1 MMSQLS
7 LKAKLWILT
16 SAALAALFATV
27 LVGIMASSSLSRSAS
42 DLSEKYLETML
53 VLNKARSALAASNS
67 TIFKFTNEI
76 RAGQTEQTVKQK
88 MAEIQAALSDSVKR
102 AQEADAALEKATL
115 STKTSNNQNSNLLAD
130 LTASY
135 QKKIL
140 ESLDVIVLDVSVG
153 GMMLMTTEED
163 YAKAARTFDEREKSV
178 EKAVLTN
185 AAAAVKLAQDSQRLL
200 LLAGVVGFC
209 ILAVIAALT
218 IKGIRNASNQ
228 CIEFTNAVA
237 RGDLLRSIKVLNRR
251 DEFGQIV
258 IALES
263 MQQSL
268 RQKANAAVLIS
279 QGNLDCEITRTSEQD
294 ELGKALVDMRD
305 SLRTML
311 QNITHSFQ
319 KVAEEMDTLNGT
331 SDRLRNSAQ
340 DQAASIEEISA
351 SVAEIAQRSRQ
362 NTQATQNAK
371 TLVGSLSEIS
381 KSSQQKMTDLAN
393 SMVQVQ
399 NSSKAVSAVIKSID
413 DIAFQTNLLA
423 LNAAVEAA
431 RAGKHGKGFA
441 VVAEEV
447 RALASRSARAA
458 GDSTEL
464 VEGSLA
470 SVSAGMTITQ
480 EATSGYGEVLREV
493 EKVNAEI
500 VAVSA
505 ASTEQL
511 RELTQV
517 SQAVN
522 HIGAATVSTAAFAE
536 EVADTTIEVRK
547 RANEVAELL
556 SRFRMT

>member
-1 MMSQLS
+1 MMCQLS

-16 SAALAALFATV
+16 AAALAALSATV
-27 LVGIMASSSLSRSAS
+27 LVGIMASRSLSRSAS
-42 DLSEKYLETML
+42 DLSEKYLTTML
-53 VLNKARSALAASNS
+53 ILNKARGALATSNS

-76 RAGQTEQTVKQK
+76 RAGQTEQAVKQK
-88 MAEIQAALSDSVKR
+88 VTEIQAALAESVKR
-102 AQEADAALEKATL
+102 AQEADAAIKKAAL
-115 STKTSNNQNSNLLAD
+115 STETANKENSALLAD
-130 LTASY
+130 VAATY

-178 EKAVLTN
+178 ENAVLTN

-209 ILAVIAALT
+209 VLALIASLT
-218 IKGIRNASNQ
+218 IKGIRKASTQ

-237 RGDLLRSIKVLNRR
+237 LGDLLRTIKVLNRH

-268 RQKANAAVLIS
+268 RQKASAAALIS

-311 QNITHSFQ
+311 QNITNSFQ

-331 SDRLRNSAQ
+331 SDKLRNAAQ

-351 SVAEIAQRSRQ
+351 SVAEIAQRSQQ
-362 NTQATQNAK
+362 NTRATQNAK
-371 TLVGSLSEIS
+371 TLVGNLSEIS
-381 KSSQQKMTDLAN
+381 KNSQQKMTDLAN

-399 NSSKAVSAVIKSID
+399 NSSKAVSSVIKSID

-458 GDSTEL
+458 GDSTGL

-470 SVSAGMTITQ
+470 SVSAGMTITK

-500 VAVSA
+500 VAVNA
-505 ASTEQL
+505 ASAEQL
-511 RELTQV
+511 SELTQV

-522 HIGAATVSTAAFAE
+522 HLGAATVSTAAFAE
-536 EVADTTIEVRK
+536 EVADTTTEVRK